1 MMDAE
6 AVLEL
11 WQFSLKYA
19 DLPFREDVENYADNA
34 IYRSR
39 NWPRFVF
46 VYHKANDHWD
56 CFVWKDY

>member
-1 MMDAE
+1 MEAE
-6 AVLEL
+6 GVLEL
-11 WQFSLKYA
+11 WQFSLKYD
-19 DLPFREDVENYADNA
+19 DLPYREGAPMYVDNG

-46 VYHKANDHWD
+46 VYHKPNDHWD